1 MIQAREL
8 IAKGAQFLLAHRAEG
23 GREKRQYHRM
33 PALRAQRDGLT
44 ILIH

>member
-8 IAKGAQFLLAHRAEG
+8 IAKGAQFFLTDRAEG
-23 GREKRQYHRM
+23 GREKRQHDRM
-33 PALRAQRDGLT
+33 PALSAQRDGLT